1 MSDIAQKLARTVIRG
16 LRSIYIFP
24 PLFIESHNYISKQ
37 NAFTLWRWCGHD
49 GGGVYLFAVT
59 IHRLRIE
66 IVCSMD
72 CTPLRACHWSYI
84 YIYGKALWHTEMQCE
99 MENETNR
106 ERERNREMA
115 WKRKRENMSKKKS
128 LRFLGTHTHCFFAT
142 DCCNLGTQVT
152 KSKTHTGA

>member
-84 YIYGKALWHTEMQCE
+84 YIYMEKRYDTLKCSVRWKMRQIEKERETERWLE
-99 MENETNR
+99 R
-106 ERERNREMA
+106 EREKIWA
-115 WKRKRENMSKKKS
+115 RKKACVSWA
-128 LRFLGTHTHCFFAT
+128 HTHCFFAT